1 MCGMHKREVVSK
13 GTAYFRTSIKL
24 GEESYDK
31 FFEEQGWSPEC
42 LTFMQHL
49 SSRYFNRAMFLL
61 AMKNYHS
68 KPMES
73 EQLGLRDLQISKD
86 MDVEVVG
93 MLPPLCINESNFEF
107 TSTPSYHQSYIP
119 LHIPLKFADQFVEI
133 VLMTDK
139 SKQFDLMINRIDG
152 Y

>member
-1 MCGMHKREVVSK
+1 MCGKDKREVVSK
-13 GTAYFRTSIKL
+13 RTIYIRTLIKL
-24 GEESYDK
+24 GKDSYDK
-31 FFEEQGWSPEC
+31 SFEKQGWSPESI
-42 LTFMQHL
+42 TFMHHL

-61 AMKNYHS
+61 AVKNYHS

-73 EQLGLRDLQISKD
+73 EQLGLRDLQISKY

-93 MLPPLCINESNFEF
+93 MFPPLCINESNIEF
-107 TSTPSYHQSYIP
+107 PSTPSYHQSYIP

-139 SKQFDLMINRIDG
+139 AKQFDLMINRIDG